1 MTALLTYHV
10 FLYHSFINP
19 VMKKLKK
26 KVAYVKQSDLF
37 FGHLTVRDQLT
48 YTAFLRLPSSWPK
61 VQKIAEVDRIIKQLR
76 LNKCADT
83 PIHQISGGEKKR
95 VNIGSELLT
104 DPAIILLD
112 EPSSGLDS
120 TSAVALMSILHTL
133 ARDEGKTISKLLYV
147 FVYLFDS

>member
-1 MTALLTYHV
+1 M
-10 FLYHSFINP
+10 
-19 VMKKLKK
+19 
-26 KVAYVKQSDLF
+26 
-37 FGHLTVRDQLT
+37 
-48 YTAFLRLPSSWPK
+48 
-61 VQKIAEVDRIIKQLR
+61 
-76 LNKCADT
+76 
-83 PIHQISGGEKKR
+83 
-95 VNIGSELLT
+95 NIGSELLT